1 MVNLK
6 VDKDTLAGAKL
17 MLAAVGKSIDPIIY
31 RAINKSIDNSQTK
44 AVDEIYDV
52 LFLTKTRIRKDFRK
66 LKAYSKKLSGQLL
79 AEGKPIGFMAFKPTQ
94 LKKGKGVSVKFKRK
108 GQREVFRHAFVAVGK
123 GGIESVF
130 EREEWGQAPWRP
142 SYPYAKLP
150 REHRFPLD
158 RLHAAAIEDYYKD
171 PRIYNAVQLFAAIRL
186 EHHTLDQAELELS
199 KI

>member
-6 VDKDTLAGAKL
+6 VDKDSLIGAQL

-44 AVDEIYDV
+44 AVDEIGNV
-52 LFLTKTRIRKDFRK
+52 LNLTKFRIRQDFKK
-66 LKAYSKKLSGQLL
+66 LKAYSNKLSGQLI
-79 AEGKPIGFMAFKPTQ
+79 AEGGPIGFMAFKPTQ
-94 LKKGKGVSVKFKRK
+94 LKKGKGVSVKFKKK
-108 GQREVFRHAFVAVGK
+108 GAREVFRHAFVATGR
-123 GGIESVF
+123 GGVESVF

-158 RLHAAAIEDYYKD
+158 RLHAASIEDYYKD
-171 PRIYNAVQLFAAIRL
+171 PRIYNLVQFFAAVRL
-186 EHHTLDQAELELS
+186 EHHTLDQAEFELG